1 VKAYHVTI
9 LVSTLLVFSCALD
22 KDKKATTTP
31 QSQVGKERSVEEWVG
46 ENSKDNGFKKDAQGN
61 YIPKSDKRSPYES
74 QGSTYDAK
82 KSFKKTDYKA
92 GDFAK
97 QSWWG
102 NKEYNRQT
110 YTGNTDGSRFQQT
123 SSLQG
128 EKASEA
134 KEKARIA
141 GPYPTENYATNSALE
156 AGNRPITKGTSD
168 AIETRRKAF
177 QQPDI
182 VDWREQRS
190 LSLEQSKGILGR

>member
-1 VKAYHVTI
+1 MKAHFLTALFFSLL
-9 LVSTLLVFSCALD
+9 LVSCASD
-22 KDKKATTTP
+22 NSDKKNPTATP
-31 QSQVGKERSVEEWVG
+31 PRKPLSERMNE
-46 ENSKDNGFKKDAQGN
+46 KNGFKQDSEGN
-61 YIPKSDKRSPYES
+61 WKVENDKRSPYEN

-97 QSWWG
+97 KSWWG
-102 NKEYNRQT
+102 NKEYNRQN
-110 YTGNTDGSRFQQT
+110 YTGNTDGSRFQQS

-141 GPYPTENYATNSALE
+141 GPYQTEDYATSSARE
-156 AGNRPITKGTSD
+156 AGNSPITKGTND
-168 AIETRRKAF
+168 VIESRRKAF
-177 QQPDI
+177 KQPDI

-190 LSLEQSKGILGR
+190 LSIEQSKGILGR

>member
-1 VKAYHVTI
+1 VKAYFLTP
-9 LVSTLLVFSCALD
+9 LLFTLLLISCASD
-22 KDKKATTTP
+22 DSNKKNPTATP
-31 QSQVGKERSVEEWVG
+31 PRKPLSERMNE
-46 ENSKDNGFKKDAQGN
+46 KNGFKQDSEGN
-61 YIPKSDKRSPYES
+61 WKVENDKRSPYES

-102 NKEYNRQT
+102 NKEYDRQN

-141 GPYPTENYATNSALE
+141 GPYQTENYATNSALE
-156 AGNRPITKGTSD
+156 AGNSPITKGTSD

-177 QQPDI
+177 KQPDI

-190 LSLEQSKGILGR
+190 LSIEQSKGILGR

>member
-1 VKAYHVTI
+1 VKAHLLTSLFFAL
-9 LVSTLLVFSCALD
+9 LVSCASD
-22 KDKKATTTP
+22 DSDQKNPAATP
-31 QSQVGKERSVEEWVG
+31 PRKPLSERINE
-46 ENSKDNGFKKDAQGN
+46 KNGFKQDSEGN
-61 YIPKSDKRSPYES
+61 WKVENDKRSPYES

-156 AGNRPITKGTSD
+156 AGNRPIAKGTSD